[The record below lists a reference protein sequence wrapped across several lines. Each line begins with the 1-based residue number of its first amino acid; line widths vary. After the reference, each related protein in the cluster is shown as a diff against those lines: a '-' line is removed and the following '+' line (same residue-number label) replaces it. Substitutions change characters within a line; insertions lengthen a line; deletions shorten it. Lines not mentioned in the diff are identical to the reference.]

1 MRNRIKEICMASMF
15 VLIIV
20 GFGIAFLLSPDK
32 EISTSERRK
41 LSTFP
46 DISLA
51 SIQNGEWFEKFED
64 YSLDQFPLR
73 DNFRTI
79 KAAVEYGIFI
89 KADNNDIYISNGY
102 VCKMDYPLDEDA
114 IVEACEK
121 LNDIYDTLF
130 EGADAYYS
138 IIPDKNYFLA
148 DESGHLS
155 YDYDVL
161 FSLMDSN
168 LDVPLLLNHTP

>member
-73 DNFRTI
+73 DNSDIVFTCRNIAFRFCYALI
-79 KAAVEYGIFI
+79 EIWFRYRPK
-89 KADNNDIYISNGY
+89 DDR
-102 VCKMDYPLDEDA
+102 
-114 IVEACEK
+114 
-121 LNDIYDTLF
+121 
-130 EGADAYYS
+130 
-138 IIPDKNYFLA
+138 
-148 DESGHLS
+148 
-155 YDYDVL
+155 
-161 FSLMDSN
+161 
-168 LDVPLLLNHTP
+168 

>member
-130 EGADAYYS
+130 EGQMLITVLS
-138 IIPDKNYFLA
+138 RIRITFLQMKA
-148 DESGHLS
+148 
-155 YDYDVL
+155 VI
-161 FSLMDSN
+161 
-168 LDVPLLLNHTP
+168 